1 VNARSGVVEPFGD
14 TERVPLFDR
23 YFLGGV
29 TSLRGFRYRTVGPH
43 QEDEPIGG
51 NTFYFGSVDYTIP
64 IVERLK
70 FALFY
75 DIGNVMLDGYDYD
88 FGNYSDNWG
97 VGIRLNIPRLGPLR
111 LDYGIPINFDEDNVS
126 GSGKFQFSVGFTRDY

>member
-1 VNARSGVVEPFGD
+1 VDSYGEMHQ
-14 TERVPLFDR
+14 VPLFDR

-29 TSLRGFRYRTVGPH
+29 NSLRGFKYRSVGPH
-43 QEDEPIGG
+43 DPETREPIGG
-51 NTFYFGSVDYTIP
+51 NTFYYATAEYTIP
-64 IVERLK
+64 IIERLR

-75 DIGNVMLDGYDYD
+75 DIGNVYSDAYDFD

-111 LDYGIPINFDEDNVS
+111 LDYGIPITHDEFNS
-126 GSGKFQFSVGFTRDY
+126 SSGKFQFSVGFTRDY